1 VTSMSFSHLGAI
13 YSRPGA
19 VSTRLDAVTAHHEAA
34 SARPTRTAD
43 GSPLRSLDRGR
54 LRALLER
61 ERREY
66 VAGHPRSLALYEDAR
81 GSLLAGVPMSWM
93 AIWPGGFPVY
103 FTKAHGNRITDVDG
117 RTYIDFCLGDTGAM
131 TGHSPEIVMEAVR
144 KRISEDGGIT
154 TMLPTEDAA
163 AVGRYLQRR
172 FGLPYWQFTLSATDA
187 NRFVLRMARQVTRR
201 PYVLVFSRC
210 YHGTVDETV
219 IVVGPDGRPMSK
231 PGNVGPQV
239 DPTLT
244 TKVVEFNDVDAL
256 REALAPGDVAAVLME
271 PAMTNIGIVPPEP
284 GFLDAV
290 RALCDETG
298 TLLINDETHTFSASY
313 GGCTRAWGLRP
324 DVVTVGKA
332 LGSGIP
338 IGAYGVSK
346 DFAERI
352 LADTEADLVDQGGV
366 GGTLAGNA
374 LSLAAARATLEHVL
388 TEENFARMIALCT
401 EYTRGVQAVIDEHRA
416 PWSIVQI
423 GARAEYRF
431 TPRVPRSGGE
441 SAAAHDAELDEYMHL
456 YTINRGILMTPF
468 HNMALMCPATSE
480 ADIDRHTLVF
490 GEAVAELFAD

>member
-1 VTSMSFSHLGAI
+1 MTSMSFSQPDGI
-13 YSRPGA
+13 
-19 VSTRLDAVTAHHEAA
+19 
-34 SARPTRTAD
+34 SARPARTTTAD
-43 GSPLRSLDRGR
+43 GRPFRTVDRER

-61 ERREY
+61 ERRQY
-66 VAGHPRSLALYEDAR
+66 AADHPRSLALFEEAR

-93 AIWPGGFPVY
+93 AIWSGGFPLY
-103 FTKAHGNRITDVDG
+103 FKQAHGNRITDVDG

-131 TGHSPEIVMEAVR
+131 TGHSPAIVMDAVK

-163 AVGRYLQRR
+163 AVGRDLQRR

-187 NRFVLRMARQVTRR
+187 NRFVLRMARQVTKR

-210 YHGTVDETV
+210 YHGSVDETV
-219 IVVGPDGRPMSK
+219 LVVGPDGTAISK

-239 DPTLT
+239 DPTQT
-244 TKVVEFNDVDAL
+244 TKVVEFNDVEAL
-256 REALAPGDVAAVLME
+256 RAALAPGDVAAVLME
-271 PAMTNIGIVPPEP
+271 PAMTNIGIVPPAP
-284 GFLDAV
+284 GFLETV
-290 RALCDETG
+290 RDLCDATG

-324 DVVTVGKA
+324 DIVTIGKA

-338 IGAYGVSK
+338 IGAYGVSEE
-346 DFAERI
+346 FAERI
-352 LADTEADLVDQGGV
+352 LADAEADLVDQGGV

-388 TEENFARMIALCT
+388 TEENFARMVELCA
-401 EYTRGVQAVIDEHRA
+401 EYTRGVQAVLDARDV
-416 PWSIVQI
+416 PWSIVQV

-431 TPRVPRSGGE
+431 APDVPRTGGE

-468 HNMALMCPATSE
+468 HNMALMCPETSE
-480 ADIDRHTLVF
+480 EDIDRHTLVF
-490 GEAVAELFAD
+490 DQAVTELFGD